1 MVERFRIN
9 IFSRTRK
16 SGLLEKSLDDSQ
28 HIFPIDLSEGQHKKP
43 SLPES
48 NSKNRH
54 ANEPSEDTQHLK
66 FFPNRENEENKNSP
80 ENKEH
85 KKSKNNKYETQER
98 SDDPDK
104 SSSLD
109 VKPIKPKNQDWHS
122 GLVLGETD
130 IIKKLYSSV
139 PEAKVYEVG
148 NSIGRFMNQNSFS
161 ILDIMQLHWNL
172 LHFLCDRLTH
182 KKTNL
187 IIAKSES
194 RISLKDYQVRV
205 SQWPKN
211 IGL

>member
-1 MVERFRIN
+1 MRIWKRRFLLFFRISLVFVIYYGIRSYYDSRYDSLIGSQTN
-9 IFSRTRK
+9 FNLVKFTLLQSKDFVFSRTRK

-43 SLPES
+43 SPPEN

-54 ANEPSEDTQHLK
+54 ENEPNEDTKHLK

-85 KKSKNNKYETQER
+85 KKSKNNNHETQER

-148 NSIGRFMNQNSFS
+148 NSIGR
-161 ILDIMQLHWNL
+161 L
-172 LHFLCDRLTH
+172 
-182 KKTNL
+182 
-187 IIAKSES
+187 
-194 RISLKDYQVRV
+194 
-205 SQWPKN
+205 
-211 IGL
+211 